1 MDIHEFDEIRP
12 YEKGEMKEALNQ
24 LLNDRHFNKMMQGM
38 APWLPK
44 ALRNGIFRLMFIGV
58 KTPLDFQ
65 LRFMK
70 HVVRYVLKKYAHG
83 YTFNHDTISNRDNQ
97 LFISNHRDIVL
108 DSAILDLML
117 YEAGFPTT
125 CEIAIGDN
133 LLIYPWIKKIVR
145 INKSFIVKR
154 GLGLREQ
161 LKSSMLMSSY
171 MHYAITQKHE
181 NIWIAQRQGRAKD
194 SNDRTQDSI
203 LKMMV
208 MGGEGDIFDRLKEM
222 NLVPLSLSYEFDP
235 CDYLKAKEA
244 QQKRDDANF
253 KKSEADDLANMQ
265 IGIYGYKGHIHFHTA
280 ACINDE
286 LDEIKSRNLPKTEVF
301 TVIAEL
307 IDKHIHQNYKLYPCN
322 YIAMDALNGE
332 AKFADKYTDED
343 KAQFEAYLNKQ
354 IEKIDLPNKDMDFL
368 RHYMLVMYANPAI
381 NHLKAIEA

>member
-1 MDIHEFDEIRP
+1 MNIPAEFDEIRP
-12 YEKGEMKEALNQ
+12 Y
-24 LLNDRHFNKMMQGM
+24 
-38 APWLPK
+38 APEELPQVFEELI
-44 ALRNGIFRLMFIGV
+44 ADPMFQAIVAQVMPGIPFDMLAVQMRQC
-58 KTPLDFQ
+58 KTNLDFQ
-65 LRFMK
+65 KAFIYNL
-70 HVVRYVLKKYAHG
+70 LKELVKKCAKG
-83 YTFNHDTISNRDNQ
+83 LEFECSAIQDKSKNYT
-97 LFISNHRDIVL
+97 FISNHRDIVL
-108 DSAILDLML
+108 DSAFLSVVLIENGMN
-117 YEAGFPTT
+117 TV
-125 CEIAIGDN
+125 EIAIGDN
-133 LLIYPWIKKIVR
+133 LLIYPWIKKLVR

-244 QQKRDDANF
+244 QQKRDDENF

-280 ACINDE
+280 NCINDE
-286 LDEIKSRNLPKTEVF
+286 LEEIKSRNLPKTEVF

-307 IDKHIHQNYKLYPCN
+307 IDKYIHQNYRLYPCN
-322 YIAMDALNGE
+322 YIALDELEGGN
-332 AKFADKYTDED
+332 KYADKYTDAD
-343 KAQFEAYLNKQ
+343 KAEFEAYLNKQ
-354 IEKIDLPNKDMDFL
+354 MDKIDLPNKDMDFL
-368 RHYMLVMYANPAI
+368 RNYMLKMYANPAI
-381 NHLKAIEA
+381 NHMKAQEA

>member
-1 MDIHEFDEIRP
+1 MNIPAEFDEIRP
-12 YEKGEMKEALNQ
+12 Y
-24 LLNDRHFNKMMQGM
+24 
-38 APWLPK
+38 APEELPQVFEELI
-44 ALRNGIFRLMFIGV
+44 ADPMFQAVVGQVMPGIPFDMIAAQMRQC
-58 KTPLDFQ
+58 KTNLDFQ
-65 LRFMK
+65 KAFFYKL
-70 HVVRYVLKKYAHG
+70 LKDLVQKCAKG
-83 YTFNHDTISNRDNQ
+83 LVFDCSAIKDKSINYT
-97 LFISNHRDIVL
+97 FISNHRDIVL
-108 DSAILDLML
+108 DSALLSVVLIENGMN
-117 YEAGFPTT
+117 TV
-125 CEIAIGDN
+125 EIAIGDN

-171 MHYAITQKHE
+171 MHYAISQKHE

-253 KKSEADDLANMQ
+253 KKSESDDLTNMQ
-265 IGIYGYKGHIHFHTA
+265 IGIYGYKGHIHFQTA

-307 IDKHIHQNYKLYPCN
+307 IDKYIHQNYRLYPCN
-322 YIAMDALNGE
+322 YIAMDALNGDS
-332 AKFADKYTDED
+332 KFADKYTEED
-343 KAQFEAYLNKQ
+343 KAQFEGYLAKQ
-354 IEKIDLPNKDMDFL
+354 LEKIDLPNKDMDFL
-368 RHYMLVMYANPAI
+368 RHYMLTMYANPAI

>member
-1 MDIHEFDEIRP
+1 MNIPAEFDEIRP
-12 YEKGEMKEALNQ
+12 Y
-24 LLNDRHFNKMMQGM
+24 
-38 APWLPK
+38 APEELPQVFEELI
-44 ALRNGIFRLMFIGV
+44 ADPMFQAIVAQVMPGIPFDMLAVQMRQC
-58 KTPLDFQ
+58 KTNLDFQ
-65 LRFMK
+65 KAFIYNL
-70 HVVRYVLKKYAHG
+70 LKELVKKCAKG
-83 YTFNHDTISNRDNQ
+83 LEFECSAIQDKSKNYT
-97 LFISNHRDIVL
+97 FISNHRDIVL
-108 DSAILDLML
+108 DSAFLSVVLIENGMN
-117 YEAGFPTT
+117 TV
-125 CEIAIGDN
+125 EIAIGDN
-133 LLIYPWIKKIVR
+133 LLIYPWIKKLVR

-208 MGGEGDIFDRLKEM
+208 MAGEGDVIDRLKEM

-253 KKSEADDLANMQ
+253 KKSEEDDLTNMQ
-265 IGIYGYKGHIHFHTA
+265 IGIYGYKGHIHFQTA

-307 IDKHIHQNYKLYPCN
+307 IDKHIHQNYRLYPGN
-322 YIAMDALNGE
+322 YIAHDLLYNKVE
-332 AKFADKYTDED
+332 FTDKYTNTD
-343 KAQFEAYLNKQ
+343 KETFNQY
-354 IEKIDLPNKDMDFL
+354 IEGQLAKIDLPNKDEAFL
-368 RHYMLVMYANPAI
+368 RECIWTMYANPVT
-381 NHLKAIEA
+381 NHLKAING

>member
-1 MDIHEFDEIRP
+1 MNIPAEFDEIRP
-12 YEKGEMKEALNQ
+12 Y
-24 LLNDRHFNKMMQGM
+24 
-38 APWLPK
+38 APEELPQVFEELI
-44 ALRNGIFRLMFIGV
+44 ADPMFQAVVGQVMPGIPFDMIAAQMRQC
-58 KTPLDFQ
+58 KTNLDFQ
-65 LRFMK
+65 KAFFYKL
-70 HVVRYVLKKYAHG
+70 LKDLVQKCAKG
-83 YTFNHDTISNRDNQ
+83 LELDCSAIKDKSLNYT
-97 LFISNHRDIVL
+97 FISNHRDIVL
-108 DSAILDLML
+108 DSAFLCVLLIENGMN
-117 YEAGFPTT
+117 TV
-125 CEIAIGDN
+125 EIAIGDN

-171 MHYAITQKHE
+171 MHYAISQKHE

-253 KKSEADDLANMQ
+253 KKSEADDLTNMQ
-265 IGIYGYKGHIHFHTA
+265 IGIYGYKGHIHFQTA

-307 IDKHIHQNYKLYPCN
+307 IDKYIHQNYRLYPCN
-322 YIAMDALNGE
+322 YIAMDALNGDS
-332 AKFADKYTDED
+332 KFADKYTDED
-343 KAQFEAYLNKQ
+343 KAQFEGYLAKQ
-354 IEKIDLPNKDMDFL
+354 MEKIDLPNKDMDFL
-368 RHYMLVMYANPAI
+368 RHYMLTMYANPAI

>member
-1 MDIHEFDEIRP
+1 MNIPAEFDEIRP
-12 YEKGEMKEALNQ
+12 Y
-24 LLNDRHFNKMMQGM
+24 
-38 APWLPK
+38 APEELPQVFEELIADPMFK
-44 ALRNGIFRLMFIGV
+44 AVVGQVMSGIPFELIAAQMRQC
-58 KTPLDFQ
+58 KTNLDFQ
-65 LRFMK
+65 KAFFYKL
-70 HVVRYVLKKYAHG
+70 LKDLVQKCAKDLDFDCSAIKDKSLN
-83 YTFNHDTISNRDNQ
+83 YT
-97 LFISNHRDIVL
+97 FISNHRDIVL
-108 DSAILDLML
+108 DSAFLCVLLIENGMN
-117 YEAGFPTT
+117 TV
-125 CEIAIGDN
+125 EIAIGDN

-171 MHYAITQKHE
+171 MHYAISQKHE

-253 KKSEADDLANMQ
+253 KKSEADDLTNMQ
-265 IGIYGYKGHIHFHTA
+265 IGIYGYKGHIHFQTA

-307 IDKHIHQNYKLYPCN
+307 IDKHIHQNYRLYPCN
-322 YIAMDALNGE
+322 YIAMDALNGDN
-332 AKFADKYTDED
+332 KFADKYTDED
-343 KAQFEAYLNKQ
+343 KAQFEGYLAKQ
-354 IEKIDLPNKDMDFL
+354 MEKIDLPNKDVDFL
-368 RHYMLVMYANPAI
+368 RHYMLTMYANPAI

>member
-1 MDIHEFDEIRP
+1 M
-12 YEKGEMKEALNQ
+12 NT
-24 LLNDRHFNKMMQGM
+24 
-38 APWLPK
+38 
-44 ALRNGIFRLMFIGV
+44 V
-58 KTPLDFQ
+58 
-65 LRFMK
+65 
-70 HVVRYVLKKYAHG
+70 
-83 YTFNHDTISNRDNQ
+83 
-97 LFISNHRDIVL
+97 
-108 DSAILDLML
+108 
-117 YEAGFPTT
+117 
-125 CEIAIGDN
+125 EIAIGDN

-171 MHYAITQKHE
+171 MHFAITQKHE

-208 MGGEGDIFDRLKEM
+208 MAGEGDIIDRLKEM

-244 QQKRDDANF
+244 QQKRDDENF
-253 KKSEADDLANMQ
+253 KKSEADDLTNMQ
-265 IGIYGYKGHIHFHTA
+265 IGIYGYKGHIHFQTA
-280 ACINDE
+280 ACLNDE

-307 IDKHIHQNYKLYPCN
+307 IDKYIHQNYKLYPCN
-322 YIAMDALNGE
+322 YIAMDTLNGE

-354 IEKIDLPNKDMDFL
+354 MDKIDLPNKDMDFL
-368 RHYMLVMYANPAI
+368 RHYMLTMYANPAI

>member
-1 MDIHEFDEIRP
+1 MNIPAEFDEIRP
-12 YEKGEMKEALNQ
+12 Y
-24 LLNDRHFNKMMQGM
+24 
-38 APWLPK
+38 APEELPQVFEELIADPMFK
-44 ALRNGIFRLMFIGV
+44 AVVGQVMPGIPFDMIAAQMRQC
-58 KTPLDFQ
+58 KTNLDFQ
-65 LRFMK
+65 KAFFYRL
-70 HVVRYVLKKYAHG
+70 LKDLVQKCAKG
-83 YTFNHDTISNRDNQ
+83 LVFDCSAIKDKSINYT
-97 LFISNHRDIVL
+97 FISNHRDIVL
-108 DSAILDLML
+108 DSALLSVVLIENGMN
-117 YEAGFPTT
+117 TV
-125 CEIAIGDN
+125 EIAIGDN

-171 MHYAITQKHE
+171 MHYAISQKHE

-253 KKSEADDLANMQ
+253 KKSEADDLTNMQ
-265 IGIYGYKGHIHFHTA
+265 IGIYGYKGHIHFQTA

-286 LDEIKSRNLPKTEVF
+286 LDEIKSRNLRKTEVF

-307 IDKHIHQNYKLYPCN
+307 IDKHIHQNYHLYPCN
-322 YIAMDALNGE
+322 YIAMDALNGDS
-332 AKFADKYTDED
+332 KFADKYTEED
-343 KAQFEAYLNKQ
+343 KAQFEGYLAKQ
-354 IEKIDLPNKDMDFL
+354 MEKIDLPNKDMDFL
-368 RHYMLVMYANPAI
+368 RHYMLTMYANPAI

>member
-1 MDIHEFDEIRP
+1 MNIPAEFDEIRP
-12 YEKGEMKEALNQ
+12 Y
-24 LLNDRHFNKMMQGM
+24 
-38 APWLPK
+38 APEELPQVFEELIADPMFK
-44 ALRNGIFRLMFIGV
+44 AVVGQVMPGIPFDMIAAQMRQC
-58 KTPLDFQ
+58 KTNLDFQ
-65 LRFMK
+65 KAFFYRL
-70 HVVRYVLKKYAHG
+70 LKDLEQKCAKG
-83 YTFNHDTISNRDNQ
+83 LDFDCSAIKDKSLNYT
-97 LFISNHRDIVL
+97 FISNHRDIVL
-108 DSAILDLML
+108 DSAFLCVLLIENGMN
-117 YEAGFPTT
+117 TV
-125 CEIAIGDN
+125 EIAIGDN

-171 MHYAITQKHE
+171 MHYAISQKHE

-194 SNDRTQDSI
+194 CNDRTQDSI

-208 MGGEGDIFDRLKEM
+208 MGGESDIFDRLKEM

-253 KKSEADDLANMQ
+253 KKSEADDLTNMQ
-265 IGIYGYKGHIHFHTA
+265 IGIYGYKGHIHFQTA

-307 IDKHIHQNYKLYPCN
+307 IDKHIHQNYRLYPCN
-322 YIAMDALNGE
+322 YIAMDALNGDN
-332 AKFADKYTDED
+332 KFADKYTDED
-343 KAQFEAYLNKQ
+343 KAQFEGYLAKQ
-354 IEKIDLPNKDMDFL
+354 MEKIDLPNKDVDFL
-368 RHYMLVMYANPAI
+368 RHYMLTMYANPAI

>member
-1 MDIHEFDEIRP
+1 MNIPAEFDEIRP
-12 YEKGEMKEALNQ
+12 Y
-24 LLNDRHFNKMMQGM
+24 
-38 APWLPK
+38 APEELPQVFEELIADPMFK
-44 ALRNGIFRLMFIGV
+44 AVVSQVMPGIPFDMIAAQMRQC
-58 KTPLDFQ
+58 KTNLDFQ
-65 LRFMK
+65 KAFFYRL
-70 HVVRYVLKKYAHG
+70 LKDLVQKCAKG
-83 YTFNHDTISNRDNQ
+83 LVFDCSAIKDKSINYT
-97 LFISNHRDIVL
+97 FISNHRDIVL
-108 DSAILDLML
+108 DSALLSVVLIENGMN
-117 YEAGFPTT
+117 TV
-125 CEIAIGDN
+125 EIAIGDN

-171 MHYAITQKHE
+171 MHYAISQKHE

-253 KKSEADDLANMQ
+253 KKSESDDLTNMQ
-265 IGIYGYKGHIHFHTA
+265 IGIYGYKGHIHFQTA

-307 IDKHIHQNYKLYPCN
+307 IDKHIHQNYRLYPCN
-322 YIAMDALNGE
+322 YIALDSLNGE
-332 AKFADKYTDED
+332 TKFADKYTDAD
-343 KAQFEAYLNKQ
+343 KAEFEAYLNKQ
-354 IEKIDLPNKDMDFL
+354 MDKIDLPNKDMDFL
-368 RHYMLVMYANPAI
+368 RRYMLTMYANPTI

>member
-1 MDIHEFDEIRP
+1 MNIPAEFDEIRP
-12 YEKGEMKEALNQ
+12 Y
-24 LLNDRHFNKMMQGM
+24 
-38 APWLPK
+38 APEELPQVFEELIADPMFK
-44 ALRNGIFRLMFIGV
+44 AVVGQVMPGIPFDMIAAQMRQC
-58 KTPLDFQ
+58 KTNLDFQ
-65 LRFMK
+65 KAFFYRL
-70 HVVRYVLKKYAHG
+70 LKDLVQKCAKG
-83 YTFNHDTISNRDNQ
+83 LVFDCSAIKDKSINYT
-97 LFISNHRDIVL
+97 FISNHRDIVL
-108 DSAILDLML
+108 DSALLSVVLIENGMN
-117 YEAGFPTT
+117 TV
-125 CEIAIGDN
+125 EIAIGDN

-171 MHYAITQKHE
+171 MHYAISQKHE

-253 KKSEADDLANMQ
+253 KKSEADDLTNMQ
-265 IGIYGYKGHIHFHTA
+265 IGIYGYKGHIHFQTA

-307 IDKHIHQNYKLYPCN
+307 IDKHIHQNYHLYPCN
-322 YIAMDALNGE
+322 YIAMDTLNGDS
-332 AKFADKYTDED
+332 KFADKYTAED
-343 KAQFEAYLNKQ
+343 KAQFEGYLAKQ
-354 IEKIDLPNKDMDFL
+354 MEKIDLPNKDMDFL
-368 RHYMLVMYANPAI
+368 RHYMLTMYANPAI
-381 NHLKAIEA
+381 NHLKAIKA

>member
-1 MDIHEFDEIRP
+1 MNIPAEFDEIRP
-12 YEKGEMKEALNQ
+12 Y
-24 LLNDRHFNKMMQGM
+24 
-38 APWLPK
+38 APEELPQVFEELIADPMFK
-44 ALRNGIFRLMFIGV
+44 AVVGQVMPGIPFDMIAAQMRQC
-58 KTPLDFQ
+58 KTNLDFQ
-65 LRFMK
+65 KAFFYRL
-70 HVVRYVLKKYAHG
+70 LKDLVQKCAKG
-83 YTFNHDTISNRDNQ
+83 LVFDCSAIKDKSINYT
-97 LFISNHRDIVL
+97 FISNHRDIVL
-108 DSAILDLML
+108 DSALLSVVLIENGMN
-117 YEAGFPTT
+117 TV
-125 CEIAIGDN
+125 EIAIGDN

-161 LKSSMLMSSY
+161 LKSSMLMSNY
-171 MHYAITQKHE
+171 MHYAISQKHE

-253 KKSEADDLANMQ
+253 KKSEADDLTNMQ
-265 IGIYGYKGHIHFHTA
+265 IGIYGYKGHIHFQTA

-307 IDKHIHQNYKLYPCN
+307 IDKHIHQNYHLYPCN
-322 YIAMDALNGE
+322 YIAMDALNGDS
-332 AKFADKYTDED
+332 KFADKYTEED
-343 KAQFEAYLNKQ
+343 KAQFEGYLAKQ
-354 IEKIDLPNKDMDFL
+354 MEKIDLPNKDMDFL
-368 RHYMLVMYANPAI
+368 RHYMLTMYANPAI
-381 NHLKAIEA
+381 NHLKAIKA

>member
-1 MDIHEFDEIRP
+1 MNIPAEFDEIRP
-12 YEKGEMKEALNQ
+12 Y
-24 LLNDRHFNKMMQGM
+24 
-38 APWLPK
+38 APEELPQVFEELIADPMFK
-44 ALRNGIFRLMFIGV
+44 AVIGQVMPNIPFEILAVKLREC
-58 KTPLDFQ
+58 KTNLDFQ
-65 LRFMK
+65 KAFCYQL
-70 HVVRYVLKKYAHG
+70 LKDIVAKCAKG
-83 YTFNHDTISNRDNQ
+83 LTFDCSAIKDKSTNYT
-97 LFISNHRDIVL
+97 FISNHRDIVL
-108 DSAILDLML
+108 DSAFLSVVLIENGMN
-117 YEAGFPTT
+117 TV
-125 CEIAIGDN
+125 EIAIGDN

-161 LKSSMLMSSY
+161 LKSSMLMSNY
-171 MHYAITQKHE
+171 MHYAIKEKHE

-253 KKSEADDLANMQ
+253 KKSQDDDLTNMQ
-265 IGIYGYKGHIHFHTA
+265 IGIYGYKGHIHFQTA

-307 IDKHIHQNYKLYPCN
+307 IDKYIHQNYRLYPCN
-322 YIAMDALNGE
+322 YIAMDALNGDS
-332 AKFADKYTDED
+332 KFVDKYTEED
-343 KAQFEAYLNKQ
+343 KVQFEGYLAKQ
-354 IEKIDLPNKDMDFL
+354 MEKIDLPNKDMDFL
-368 RHYMLVMYANPAI
+368 RHYMLTMYANPAI

>member
-1 MDIHEFDEIRP
+1 MNIPAEFDEIRP
-12 YEKGEMKEALNQ
+12 Y
-24 LLNDRHFNKMMQGM
+24 
-38 APWLPK
+38 APEELPQVFEELI
-44 ALRNGIFRLMFIGV
+44 ADPMFQAIVAQVMPGIPFDMLAVQMRQC
-58 KTPLDFQ
+58 KTNLDFQ
-65 LRFMK
+65 KAFIYNL
-70 HVVRYVLKKYAHG
+70 LKELVKKCAKG
-83 YTFNHDTISNRDNQ
+83 LEFECSAIQDKSKNYT
-97 LFISNHRDIVL
+97 FISNHRDIVL
-108 DSAILDLML
+108 DSAFLSVVLIENGMN
-117 YEAGFPTT
+117 TV
-125 CEIAIGDN
+125 EIAIGDN
-133 LLIYPWIKKIVR
+133 LLIYPWIKKLVR

-208 MGGEGDIFDRLKEM
+208 MAGEGDVIDRLKEM

-253 KKSEADDLANMQ
+253 KKSEEDDLTNMQ
-265 IGIYGYKGHIHFHTA
+265 IGIYGYKGHIHFQTA

-307 IDKHIHQNYKLYPCN
+307 IDKHIHQNYQLYPGN
-322 YIAMDALNGE
+322 YIAHDLLYNKVE
-332 AKFADKYTDED
+332 FADKYTDAD
-343 KAQFEAYLNKQ
+343 KATFNQY
-354 IEKIDLPNKDMDFL
+354 IESQLAKVDLPNKDEAFL
-368 RHYMLVMYANPAI
+368 RECIWTMYANPVT
-381 NHLKAIEA
+381 NHLKAING

>member
-1 MDIHEFDEIRP
+1 MNIPAEFDEIRP
-12 YEKGEMKEALNQ
+12 Y
-24 LLNDRHFNKMMQGM
+24 
-38 APWLPK
+38 APEELPQVFEELIADPMFK
-44 ALRNGIFRLMFIGV
+44 AVVGQVMPGIPFDMIAAQMRQC
-58 KTPLDFQ
+58 KTNLDFQ
-65 LRFMK
+65 KAFFYRL
-70 HVVRYVLKKYAHG
+70 LKDLVQKCAKG
-83 YTFNHDTISNRDNQ
+83 LVFDCSAIKDKSINYT
-97 LFISNHRDIVL
+97 FISNHRDIVL
-108 DSAILDLML
+108 DSALLSVVLIENGMN
-117 YEAGFPTT
+117 TV
-125 CEIAIGDN
+125 EIAIGDN

-171 MHYAITQKHE
+171 MHYAISQKHE

-253 KKSEADDLANMQ
+253 KKSEADDLTNMQ
-265 IGIYGYKGHIHFHTA
+265 IGIYGYKGHIHFQTA

-307 IDKHIHQNYKLYPCN
+307 IDKYIHQNYHLYPCN
-322 YIAMDALNGE
+322 YIAMDTLNGDS
-332 AKFADKYTDED
+332 KFADKYTAED
-343 KAQFEAYLNKQ
+343 KAQFEGYLAKQ
-354 IEKIDLPNKDMDFL
+354 MEKIDLPNKDMDFL
-368 RHYMLVMYANPAI
+368 RHYMLTMYANPAI
-381 NHLKAIEA
+381 NHLKAIKA

>member
-1 MDIHEFDEIRP
+1 MNIPAEFDEIRP
-12 YEKGEMKEALNQ
+12 Y
-24 LLNDRHFNKMMQGM
+24 
-38 APWLPK
+38 APEELPQVFEELIADPMFK
-44 ALRNGIFRLMFIGV
+44 AVVGQVMPGIPFDMIAAQMRQC
-58 KTPLDFQ
+58 KTNLDFQ
-65 LRFMK
+65 KAFFYRL
-70 HVVRYVLKKYAHG
+70 LKDLVQKCAKG
-83 YTFNHDTISNRDNQ
+83 LVFDCSAIKDKSINYT
-97 LFISNHRDIVL
+97 FISNHRDIVL
-108 DSAILDLML
+108 DSALLSVVLIENGMN
-117 YEAGFPTT
+117 TV
-125 CEIAIGDN
+125 EIAIGDN

-171 MHYAITQKHE
+171 MHYAISQKHE

-253 KKSEADDLANMQ
+253 KKSEADDLTNMQ
-265 IGIYGYKGHIHFHTA
+265 IGIYGYKGHIHFQTA

-307 IDKHIHQNYKLYPCN
+307 IDKHIHQNYHLYPCN
-322 YIAMDALNGE
+322 YIAMDALNGDS
-332 AKFADKYTDED
+332 KFADKYTEED
-343 KAQFEAYLNKQ
+343 KAQFEGYLAKQ
-354 IEKIDLPNKDMDFL
+354 MEKIDLPNKDMDFL
-368 RHYMLVMYANPAI
+368 RHYMLTMYANPAI
-381 NHLKAIEA
+381 NHLKAIKA

>member
-1 MDIHEFDEIRP
+1 MNIPAEFDEIRP
-12 YEKGEMKEALNQ
+12 Y
-24 LLNDRHFNKMMQGM
+24 
-38 APWLPK
+38 APEELPQVFEELIADPMFK
-44 ALRNGIFRLMFIGV
+44 AVVGQVMPGIPFDMLAAQMRQC
-58 KTPLDFQ
+58 KTNLDFQ
-65 LRFMK
+65 KAFFYKL
-70 HVVRYVLKKYAHG
+70 LKELVQKCAKG
-83 YTFNHDTISNRDNQ
+83 LEFDCSAIKDKSINYT
-97 LFISNHRDIVL
+97 FISNHRDIVL
-108 DSAILDLML
+108 DSAFLSVVLIENGMN
-117 YEAGFPTT
+117 TV
-125 CEIAIGDN
+125 EIAIGDN

-322 YIAMDALNGE
+322 YIAMDTLNGE

>member
-1 MDIHEFDEIRP
+1 MNIPAEFDEIRP
-12 YEKGEMKEALNQ
+12 Y
-24 LLNDRHFNKMMQGM
+24 
-38 APWLPK
+38 APEELPQVFEELIADPMFK
-44 ALRNGIFRLMFIGV
+44 AVVGQVMPGIPFDMIAAQMRQC
-58 KTPLDFQ
+58 KSNLDFQ
-65 LRFMK
+65 KAFFYRL
-70 HVVRYVLKKYAHG
+70 LKDLVQKCAKG
-83 YTFNHDTISNRDNQ
+83 LVFDCSAIKDKSINYT
-97 LFISNHRDIVL
+97 FISNHRDIVL
-108 DSAILDLML
+108 DSALLSVVLIENGMN
-117 YEAGFPTT
+117 TV
-125 CEIAIGDN
+125 EIAIGDN

-171 MHYAITQKHE
+171 MHYAISQKHE

-253 KKSEADDLANMQ
+253 KKSEADDLTNMQ
-265 IGIYGYKGHIHFHTA
+265 IGIYGYKGHIHFQTA

-307 IDKHIHQNYKLYPCN
+307 IDKHIHQNYHLYPCN
-322 YIAMDALNGE
+322 YIAMDALNGDS
-332 AKFADKYTDED
+332 KFADKYTEED
-343 KAQFEAYLNKQ
+343 KAQFEGYLAKQ
-354 IEKIDLPNKDMDFL
+354 MEKIDLPNKDMDFL
-368 RHYMLVMYANPAI
+368 RHYMLTMYANPAI

>member
-1 MDIHEFDEIRP
+1 MNIPAEFDEIRP
-12 YEKGEMKEALNQ
+12 Y
-24 LLNDRHFNKMMQGM
+24 
-38 APWLPK
+38 APEELPQVFEELI
-44 ALRNGIFRLMFIGV
+44 ADPMFQAIVAQVMPGIPFDMLAVQMRQC
-58 KTPLDFQ
+58 KTNLDFQ
-65 LRFMK
+65 KAFIYNL
-70 HVVRYVLKKYAHG
+70 LKELVKKCAKG
-83 YTFNHDTISNRDNQ
+83 LEFECSAIQDKSKNYT
-97 LFISNHRDIVL
+97 FISNHRDIVL
-108 DSAILDLML
+108 DSAFLSVVLIENGMN
-117 YEAGFPTT
+117 TV
-125 CEIAIGDN
+125 EIAIGDN
-133 LLIYPWIKKIVR
+133 LLIYPWIKKLVR

-208 MGGEGDIFDRLKEM
+208 MAGEGDVIDRLKEM

-253 KKSEADDLANMQ
+253 KKSEEDDLTNMQ
-265 IGIYGYKGHIHFHTA
+265 IGIYGYKGHIHFQTA

-307 IDKHIHQNYKLYPCN
+307 IDKHIHQNYRLYPGN
-322 YIAMDALNGE
+322 YIAHDLLYNKVE
-332 AKFADKYTDED
+332 FTDKYTDTD
-343 KAQFEAYLNKQ
+343 KETFNQY
-354 IEKIDLPNKDMDFL
+354 IEGQLAKIDLPNKDEAFL
-368 RHYMLVMYANPAI
+368 RECIWTMYANPVT
-381 NHLKAIEA
+381 NHLKAINE

>member
-1 MDIHEFDEIRP
+1 MNIPAEFDEIRP
-12 YEKGEMKEALNQ
+12 Y
-24 LLNDRHFNKMMQGM
+24 
-38 APWLPK
+38 APEELPQVFEELIADPMFK
-44 ALRNGIFRLMFIGV
+44 AVVGQVMPGIPFDMIAAQMRQC
-58 KTPLDFQ
+58 KTNLDFQ
-65 LRFMK
+65 KAFFYRL
-70 HVVRYVLKKYAHG
+70 LKDLVQKCAKG
-83 YTFNHDTISNRDNQ
+83 LVFDCSAIKDKSINYT
-97 LFISNHRDIVL
+97 FISNHRDIVL
-108 DSAILDLML
+108 DSALLSVVLIENGMN
-117 YEAGFPTT
+117 TV
-125 CEIAIGDN
+125 EIAIGDN

-171 MHYAITQKHE
+171 MHYAISQKHE

-253 KKSEADDLANMQ
+253 KKSEADDLINMQ
-265 IGIYGYKGHIHFHTA
+265 IGIYGYKGHIHFQTA

-307 IDKHIHQNYKLYPCN
+307 IDKHIHQNYHLYPCN
-322 YIAMDALNGE
+322 YIAMDALNGDS
-332 AKFADKYTDED
+332 KFADKYTEED
-343 KAQFEAYLNKQ
+343 KAQFEGYLAKQ
-354 IEKIDLPNKDMDFL
+354 MEKIDLPNKDMDFL
-368 RHYMLVMYANPAI
+368 RHYMLTMYANPAI

>member
-1 MDIHEFDEIRP
+1 MNIPAEFDEIRP
-12 YEKGEMKEALNQ
+12 Y
-24 LLNDRHFNKMMQGM
+24 
-38 APWLPK
+38 APEELPQVFEELIADPMFK
-44 ALRNGIFRLMFIGV
+44 AVVGQVMPGIPFDMIAAQMRQC
-58 KTPLDFQ
+58 KTNLDFQ
-65 LRFMK
+65 KAFFYRL
-70 HVVRYVLKKYAHG
+70 LKDLVQKCAKG
-83 YTFNHDTISNRDNQ
+83 LVFDCSAIKDKSINYT
-97 LFISNHRDIVL
+97 FISNHRDIVL
-108 DSAILDLML
+108 DSAFLCVLLIENGMN
-117 YEAGFPTT
+117 TV
-125 CEIAIGDN
+125 EIAIGDN

-161 LKSSMLMSSY
+161 LKSSMLMSNY
-171 MHYAITQKHE
+171 MHYAISQKHE

-253 KKSEADDLANMQ
+253 KKSEADDLTNMQ
-265 IGIYGYKGHIHFHTA
+265 IGIYGYKGHIHFQTA

-307 IDKHIHQNYKLYPCN
+307 IDKYIHQNYHLYPCN
-322 YIAMDALNGE
+322 YIAMDTLNGE
-332 AKFADKYTDED
+332 SKYADKYTAED
-343 KAQFEAYLNKQ
+343 KAQFEGYLAKQ
-354 IEKIDLPNKDMDFL
+354 MEKIDLPNKDMDFL
-368 RHYMLVMYANPAI
+368 RHYMLTMYANPAI
-381 NHLKAIEA
+381 NHLKAIKA

>member
-1 MDIHEFDEIRP
+1 MNIPAEFDEIRP
-12 YEKGEMKEALNQ
+12 YAPEELPQVFEELIADPMFKAVVGQVMPGIPFEMLAA
-24 LLNDRHFNKMMQGM
+24 KM
-38 APWLPK
+38 
-44 ALRNGIFRLMFIGV
+44 REC
-58 KTPLDFQ
+58 KTNLDFQ
-65 LRFMK
+65 KAFSYTL
-70 HVVRYVLKKYAHG
+70 LKDLVSKCAKG
-83 YTFNHDTISNRDNQ
+83 LEFECSAIKDKSINYT
-97 LFISNHRDIVL
+97 FISNHRDIVL
-108 DSAILDLML
+108 DSALLSVVLIENGMN
-117 YEAGFPTT
+117 TV
-125 CEIAIGDN
+125 EIAIGDN

-171 MHYAITQKHE
+171 MHYAISQKHE

-253 KKSEADDLANMQ
+253 KKSEADDLTNMQ
-265 IGIYGYKGHIHFHTA
+265 IGIYGYKGHIHFQAA

-307 IDKHIHQNYKLYPCN
+307 IDKYIHQNYRIYPCN
-322 YIAMDALNGE
+322 YIALDTLNGE
-332 AKFADKYTDED
+332 AKYADKYTEED
-343 KAQFEAYLNKQ
+343 KAQFEGYLDKQ
-354 IEKIDLPNKDMDFL
+354 MDKIDLPNKDMDFL
-368 RHYMLVMYANPAI
+368 RNYMLTMYANPLI

>member
-1 MDIHEFDEIRP
+1 MKVKAGSYFVPTVVEQVAGGERAYDIYSRLLKDRMMPGIPFDMIAAQMRQC
-12 YEKGEMKEALNQ
+12 KSN
-24 LLNDRHFNKMMQGM
+24 
-38 APWLPK
+38 
-44 ALRNGIFRLMFIGV
+44 
-58 KTPLDFQ
+58 LDFQ
-65 LRFMK
+65 KAFFYRL
-70 HVVRYVLKKYAHG
+70 LKDLVQKCAKG
-83 YTFNHDTISNRDNQ
+83 LVFDCSAIKDKSINYT
-97 LFISNHRDIVL
+97 FISNHRDIVL
-108 DSAILDLML
+108 DSALLSVVLIENGMN
-117 YEAGFPTT
+117 TV
-125 CEIAIGDN
+125 EIAIGDN

-171 MHYAITQKHE
+171 MHYAISQKHE

-253 KKSEADDLANMQ
+253 KKSEADDLTNMQ
-265 IGIYGYKGHIHFHTA
+265 IGIYGYKGHIHFQTA

-307 IDKHIHQNYKLYPCN
+307 IDKHIHQNYHLYPCN
-322 YIAMDALNGE
+322 YIAMDALNGDS
-332 AKFADKYTDED
+332 KFADKYTEED
-343 KAQFEAYLNKQ
+343 KAQFEGYLAKQ
-354 IEKIDLPNKDMDFL
+354 MEKIDLPNKDMDFL
-368 RHYMLVMYANPAI
+368 RHYMLTMYANPAI

>member
-1 MDIHEFDEIRP
+1 MNIPAEFDEIRP
-12 YEKGEMKEALNQ
+12 Y
-24 LLNDRHFNKMMQGM
+24 
-38 APWLPK
+38 APEELPQVFEELIADPMFK
-44 ALRNGIFRLMFIGV
+44 AVVGQVMPGIPFDMIAAQMRQC
-58 KTPLDFQ
+58 KTNLDFQ
-65 LRFMK
+65 KAFFYRL
-70 HVVRYVLKKYAHG
+70 LKDLVQKCAKG
-83 YTFNHDTISNRDNQ
+83 LVFDCSAIKDKSINYT
-97 LFISNHRDIVL
+97 FISNHRDIVL
-108 DSAILDLML
+108 DSALLSVVLIENGMD
-117 YEAGFPTT
+117 TV
-125 CEIAIGDN
+125 EIAIGDN

-171 MHYAITQKHE
+171 MHYAISQKHE

-253 KKSEADDLANMQ
+253 KKSEADDLTNMQ
-265 IGIYGYKGHIHFHTA
+265 IGIYGYKGHIHFQTA

-307 IDKHIHQNYKLYPCN
+307 IDKYIHQNYRLYPCN
-322 YIAMDALNGE
+322 YIAMDALNGDN
-332 AKFADKYTDED
+332 KFADKYTEED
-343 KAQFEAYLNKQ
+343 KAQFEGYLFKQ
-354 IEKIDLPNKDMDFL
+354 MEKIDLPNKDMDFL
-368 RHYMLVMYANPAI
+368 RHYMLAMYANPAI

>member
-1 MDIHEFDEIRP
+1 MNIPAEFDEIRP
-12 YEKGEMKEALNQ
+12 Y
-24 LLNDRHFNKMMQGM
+24 
-38 APWLPK
+38 APEELPQVFEELIADPMFK
-44 ALRNGIFRLMFIGV
+44 AVVGQVMPGIPFDMIAAQMRQC
-58 KTPLDFQ
+58 KTNLDFQ
-65 LRFMK
+65 KAFFYRL
-70 HVVRYVLKKYAHG
+70 LKDLVHKCAKG
-83 YTFNHDTISNRDNQ
+83 LDFDCSAIKDKSLNYT
-97 LFISNHRDIVL
+97 FISNHRDIVL
-108 DSAILDLML
+108 DSAFLCVLLIENGMN
-117 YEAGFPTT
+117 TV
-125 CEIAIGDN
+125 EIAIGDN

-171 MHYAITQKHE
+171 MHYAISQKHE

-253 KKSEADDLANMQ
+253 KKSEADDLTNMQ
-265 IGIYGYKGHIHFHTA
+265 IGIYGYKGHIHFQTA

-307 IDKHIHQNYKLYPCN
+307 IDKHIHQNYRLYPCN
-322 YIAMDALNGE
+322 YIAMDALNGDN
-332 AKFADKYTDED
+332 KFADKYTDED
-343 KAQFEAYLNKQ
+343 KAQFEGYLAKQ
-354 IEKIDLPNKDMDFL
+354 MEKIDLPNKDVDFL
-368 RHYMLVMYANPAI
+368 RHYMLTMYANPAI